1 MTDDLKRKSLAF
13 LLLAA
18 VATILLAAA
27 LPQLTL
33 KPGIPLPDW
42 GNEAGTLATDELRG
56 VTISV
61 NTLFKAIVVVIVGLV
76 LAYVA
81 YRFLRGRSWKE
92 IFKESAEPILM
103 IVVLALIVLAII
115 FILTRVHVTAQP
127 VETETLP
134 PSIKVNGP
142 PLGLPP
148 TNLIWLVWI
157 GLAVV
162 VALLAIWIIHWK
174 TSQARAGDPLG
185 LEAERAVQALRT
197 GLDLR
202 NVILRCYEQMSLALQ
217 KEQGVQREETM
228 TAREFERLLEAR
240 GIPNAPV
247 HQLTQLFEL
256 ARYGDRPLGV
266 GDEQK
271 ALDCLDAIVQYCDER
286 KPAE

>member
-42 GNEAGTLATDELRG
+42 GNDAGTIATDELRG

-76 LAYVA
+76 LAYIA
-81 YRFLRGRSWKE
+81 YRFIRGRSWKE

-103 IVVLALIVLAII
+103 IVVLTLIVLAII

-148 TNLIWLVWI
+148 MNLIWLVWM

-162 VALLAIWIIHWK
+162 VVLLAIWVINWK
-174 TSQARAGDPLG
+174 IGQARAGDPLK
-185 LEAERAVQALRT
+185 LEAEWAVQALRT

-202 NVILRCYEQMSLALQ
+202 NVIVRCYQQMSLALQ
-217 KEQGVQREETM
+217 KEQGIEREEGM
-228 TAREFERLLEAR
+228 TVREFERLLQAK
-240 GIPNAPV
+240 GLPNAPV
-247 HQLTQLFEL
+247 HQLTQLFEV
-256 ARYGDRPLGV
+256 ARYGDRPLDA
-266 GDEQK
+266 GDEQN
-271 ALDCLDAIVQYCDER
+271 AFDCLNAIVQYCGER
-286 KPAE
+286 KQAR

>member
-1 MTDDLKRKSLAF
+1 MTTDIKRKSLAF
-13 LLLAA
+13 LFLAA
-18 VATILLAAA
+18 VATILLASA
-27 LPQLTL
+27 LPQFAL
-33 KPGIPLPDW
+33 KPGIPLPEW
-42 GNEAGTLATDELRG
+42 ETGPHTFPVEQAPAVAVSISTLLKAILV
-56 VTISV
+56 VTVGLLLTFIAYKFIQGLSGQEI
-61 NTLFKAIVVVIVGLV
+61 LKRIFEPALLIVVVTLV
-76 LAYVA
+76 
-81 YRFLRGRSWKE
+81 
-92 IFKESAEPILM
+92 
-103 IVVLALIVLAII
+103 ALGFI
-115 FILTRVHVTAQP
+115 FILTRVHIAVQP
-127 VETETLP
+127 TETETLP

-162 VALLAIWIIHWK
+162 VVLLAIWIINWK
-174 TSQARAGDPLG
+174 TSQARAGDPLR

-202 NVILRCYEQMSLALQ
+202 NVIVQCYQQMSLALQ

-228 TAREFERLLEAR
+228 TVREFERLLEAQ

-256 ARYGDRPLGV
+256 ARYGDRPLGA

-271 ALDCLDAIVQYCDER
+271 ALDCLGAIVQYCDER
-286 KPAE
+286 KQAQ